1 MQNNSR
7 EKGRPINDI
16 KKEIYKRKEVPE
28 RGKKKRRMNNAGNDI
43 VGREEDE
50 THCHNFFPSSIF
62 I

>member
-7 EKGRPINDI
+7 EKGRPIND
-16 KKEIYKRKEVPE
+16 KKKKYTKEKKFQRE
-28 RGKKKRRMNNAGNDI
+28 EKKRRMNNAGNDI